1 MGAEWASDGTR
12 VARSHT
18 TVRRLKLHPAE
29 LERELPENSR
39 IQMRRRRRRSSRTTV
54 MVAAVV
60 GLLVVAGIAGA
71 MIWRD
76 AQSPAPARQPL
87 ATTAASSGASA
98 PVAVKPS
105 STPPSKSS
113 TAAQSAQ
120 DTTSVASPQTIAAAQ
135 ASVSAMEKAAVPFP
149 NAPSIGI
156 KPSIGQLKP
165 KHKYIALTIDDGYNF
180 QPEMLALLK
189 QYDVRCTTFLIGSWA
204 ASHKKE
210 VKSMHDAGFEIANH
224 SWSHPFLTKLSTSGI
239 ENELSRTQKVITSVT
254 GNQAPYLRPPFGDTD
269 SHVKAAAAGMG
280 YRIIMWNRTFGD
292 SGRGATPKKLYANVV
307 TSNGGVQPGDII
319 LCHWGSKPS
328 YQALKKIL
336 PDLQAQGF
344 QFVTLS
350 ELIADSK
357 PSK

>member
-1 MGAEWASDGTR
+1 MV
-12 VARSHT
+12 VA
-18 TVRRLKLHPAE
+18 
-29 LERELPENSR
+29 
-39 IQMRRRRRRSSRTTV
+39 
-54 MVAAVV
+54 VA
-60 GLLVVAGIAGA
+60 GLLVLAGIAGA
-71 MIWRD
+71 VIWRGTQGL
-76 AQSPAPARQPL
+76 ASARQPL
-87 ATTAASSGASA
+87 ASTDTSSGVSA
-98 PVAVKPS
+98 PITVQPS
-105 STPPSKSS
+105 STTTPSKTA
-113 TAAQSAQ
+113 TAAHSTQ
-120 DTTSVASPQTIAAAQ
+120 DATSVASPETVAAAQ
-135 ASVSAMEKAAVPFP
+135 ASASAMEKAAVPFP
-149 NAPSIGI
+149 NAPSMAI

-189 QYDVRCTTFLIGSWA
+189 RYDVRCTTFLIGSWA
-204 ASHKKE
+204 ASHKKD

-224 SWSHPFLTKLSTSGI
+224 SWSHPFLTKLSTGGI
-239 ENELSRTQKVITSVT
+239 ENELSRTQKVISAVT

-328 YQALKKIL
+328 YKALQKIL

-344 QFVTLS
+344 QFVTVS

-357 PSK
+357 SSK